1 MTNKSTKNYSAQ
13 IAILKQKIDTADI
26 VIIGAGAGLSASA
39 GLTYVGKRFD
49 DNFSDFRDKYNI
61 SDIYSGGF
69 YPFESLE
76 EYWSWWSRQ
85 IYINRYNRPQ
95 SDVYLNLL
103 KLVKGK
109 NYFVITT
116 NVDHLFQDHGFDKK
130 RLFYTQG
137 DYGLW
142 QCSTPC
148 HHKTYNNEETVRK
161 MVEMQHD
168 MRVPSELIPKC
179 PLCGSSMTMNLRM
192 DNTFVQDAHWHSAC
206 TKYETFINGING
218 SSVVF
223 LELGVGLN
231 TPSIIKYPFWQMTFQ
246 NSNATYAS
254 LSLDESKRPKEIENR
269 SIYIKDDI
277 GVILL
282 ALRA

>member
-130 RLFYTQG
+130 RLF
-137 DYGLW
+137 
-142 QCSTPC
+142 
-148 HHKTYNNEETVRK
+148 
-161 MVEMQHD
+161 
-168 MRVPSELIPKC
+168 
-179 PLCGSSMTMNLRM
+179 
-192 DNTFVQDAHWHSAC
+192 
-206 TKYETFINGING
+206 
-218 SSVVF
+218 
-223 LELGVGLN
+223 
-231 TPSIIKYPFWQMTFQ
+231 
-246 NSNATYAS
+246 
-254 LSLDESKRPKEIENR
+254 
-269 SIYIKDDI
+269 
-277 GVILL
+277 
-282 ALRA
+282 